1 MSMNTG
7 LTSVK
12 LLCIKQ
18 LSKLFSPAIQED
30 AHTFELTL
38 LLNKV
43 RTLLKCDF

>member
-1 MSMNTG
+1 MSRNAG

-12 LLCIKQ
+12 LLCKQ

-30 AHTFELTL
+30 AHTFELML